1 MKQQQQT
8 KEQPLRHQQA
18 PPVFKHPFTMCV
30 SGCTGSGKTKWVL
43 RMLTNLDTL
52 VGPAHISGVLYCYG
66 EVNEDVLRLQQLETE
81 SGEEEE
87 NMGGQPRRRWVRPCH
102 ALPDEEAVKRAAK
115 ACGGRLLLVLDDL
128 MHLFTRELRI
138 ARNNAHYLVLLRN
151 PAGALQV
158 RSLGIQLFPGPGALH
173 HFLEAYD
180 DATADPFG
188 YLLIDMHPT
197 TRPLMR
203 LKTHIYPGQLTVV
216 YAPRASAATVA
227 TTSISSSS
235 SKTNRLQKQQQ
246 QQQQQPPQK
255 HKGPRPSKYISRNLA
270 FFKLLSKCR
279 SARGRAYR
287 KLVRSATGEQLLC
300 LVEKCIEH
308 PTLAGAASWKAFGRT
323 ACPGPARACA
333 RPNPEW
339 TRGPSS
345 ATKTTNGQ
353 GCASVGRPPGQ
364 RRSAPSG

>member
-1 MKQQQQT
+1 
-8 KEQPLRHQQA
+8 
-18 PPVFKHPFTMCV
+18 MCV

-43 RMLTNLDTL
+43 RMLANLDTL
-52 VGPAHISGVLYCYG
+52 VAPAHISGVLYCYG
-66 EVNEDVLRLQQLETE
+66 
-81 SGEEEE
+81 
-87 NMGGQPRRRWVRPCH
+87 
-102 ALPDEEAVKRAAK
+102 EEAVKRAAK

-128 MHLFTRELRI
+128 MVGMRVPHLFTRELRI

-216 YAPRASAATVA
+216 YAPRASAATQQQQKK
-227 TTSISSSS
+227 SI
-235 SKTNRLQKQQQ
+235 TKQPQ

-255 HKGPRPSKYISRNLA
+255 HRGPRPSKYISRNLA

-300 LVEKCIEH
+300 LVESALNILRSRVPLRGKH
-308 PTLAGAASWKAFGRT
+308 LDGLRAQAQHD
-323 ACPGPARACA
+323 ACA
-333 RPNPEW
+333 RP
-339 TRGPSS
+339 TRSGHGARRVLLRQQTGRGVP
-345 ATKTTNGQ
+345 
-353 GCASVGRPPGQ
+353 SVGRPPGQ

>member
-1 MKQQQQT
+1 MSTNVFLVYILGQELNGIMKQQQQQQT

-43 RMLTNLDTL
+43 RMLANLDTL

-128 MHLFTRELRI
+128 MVGMRAPFLDLLFTRGSHNWGVSVVLITQHLFTRELRI

-227 TTSISSSS
+227 TTSMF
-235 SKTNRLQKQQQ
+235 N
-246 QQQQQPPQK
+246 
-255 HKGPRPSKYISRNLA
+255 A
-270 FFKLLSKCR
+270 
-279 SARGRAYR
+279 
-287 KLVRSATGEQLLC
+287 E
-300 LVEKCIEH
+300 EH
-308 PTLAGAASWKAFGRT
+308 
-323 ACPGPARACA
+323 
-333 RPNPEW
+333 
-339 TRGPSS
+339 
-345 ATKTTNGQ
+345 
-353 GCASVGRPPGQ
+353 
-364 RRSAPSG
+364 